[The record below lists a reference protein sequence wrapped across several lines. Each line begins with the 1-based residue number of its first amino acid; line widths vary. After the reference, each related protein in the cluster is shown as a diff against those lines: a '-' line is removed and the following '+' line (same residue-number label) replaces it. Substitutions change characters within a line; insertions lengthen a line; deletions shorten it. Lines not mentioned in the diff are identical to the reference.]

1 MSDVLGGQMVA
12 AYTVRIEGMKQAK
25 DEVAKVG
32 AVIKRLRQADY
43 SESVPTVTVASQLG
57 GSDILVSKMEDFEG
71 NVQTRVRDA
80 MSESMA
86 FGKATQRAALEAAET
101 PTGLAG
107 RSHSKGGRKGGP
119 GRTDTKTMV
128 NDLKTNVEIAR
139 FGESAQ
145 ITGWHGW
152 GAGGSGGEG
161 QQAPRRRY
169 YVYQEKGTRT
179 HSRVARVRKKAIDR
193 IARGRSNN
201 SGVPA
206 ANSLGIAIP
215 ATREHLKRSLQRIK
229 R

>member
-12 AYTVRIEGMKQAK
+12 AYTVRIDGVQRTRAELAK
-25 DEVAKVG
+25 LDN
-32 AVIKRLRQADY
+32 VISRIRKASY
-43 SESVPTVTVASQLG
+43 SENVPTVTVASQLG
-57 GSDILVSKMEDFEG
+57 GGDILVSKIDELEG
-71 NVQTRVRDA
+71 RVQTVARDA
-80 MSESMA
+80 MAESMA
-86 FGKATQRAALEAAET
+86 FGKATQRAALEAAVT

-107 RSHSKGGRKGGP
+107 RSHHGSRKGGP
-119 GRTDTKTMV
+119 GRTDSNAMV
-128 NDLKTNVEIAR
+128 NDLKTNVETIHL
-139 FGESAQ
+139 GSSTQ

-169 YVYQEKGTRT
+169 YIYQEKGTRT
-179 HSRVARVRKKAIDR
+179 HSRIARARKKAIDR